1 MGGVGQAKPRQG
13 GVRRNVNQQKGAA
26 GGAASLSNSGGYGN
40 LDIHSKPSSRVLS
53 QPGGGSSNIF
63 GGPSQTKK
71 GGVKKTQRSGGTQQQ
86 RGGGRGQQRGGG
98 RGQQRGG
105 GRGRGAAG
113 GSASLSNSGGYGN
126 LDIHSKASSRVLAQ
140 PGGGSSGIFGGAKT
154 EKKKINESIPKKS
167 KRITSE

>member
-63 GGPSQTKK
+63 GGPSQSTKK
-71 GGVKKTQRSGGTQQQ
+71 GGVKKTQRGGGTQ
-86 RGGGRGQQRGGG
+86 QQRGGG

-140 PGGGSSGIFGGAKT
+140 PGGGSSGIFGG
-154 EKKKINESIPKKS
+154 
-167 KRITSE
+167 

>member
-63 GGPSQTKK
+63 GGPSQSTKK
-71 GGVKKTQRSGGTQQQ
+71 GGVKKTQRSGGTQ
-86 RGGGRGQQRGGG
+86 QQRGGG

-140 PGGGSSGIFGGAKT
+140 PGGGSSGIFGG
-154 EKKKINESIPKKS
+154 
-167 KRITSE
+167 